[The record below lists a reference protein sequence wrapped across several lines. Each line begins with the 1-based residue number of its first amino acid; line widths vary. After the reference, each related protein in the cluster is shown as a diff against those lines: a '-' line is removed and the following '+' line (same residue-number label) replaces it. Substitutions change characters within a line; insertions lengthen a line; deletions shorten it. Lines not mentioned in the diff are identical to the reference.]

1 MTVIA
6 FVPISARELDDWQL
20 TLRAAA
26 GFGVSAAFTLLARAL
41 HGVTVSGAVVG
52 LIGSFLVYLSAGP
65 SIFIVLVSVFVL
77 TAATTRFGYAS
88 KKALGVAESTGG
100 RAAGQVLANT
110 AAATIA
116 VVLFGWTANPA
127 FLVAGCAALAEAAAD
142 TVASEVGEALSSTAR
157 LITTGKPVP
166 PGTDGGVSV
175 PGTFAGIVASG
186 IIAAVSAL
194 VGLVTVRA
202 ATIVVVAAVFG
213 MVFDSILGGCLEQR
227 KLVTNNAV
235 NFFSTTAAAL
245 LALAL
250 IHMHL

>member
-1 MTVIA
+1 
-6 FVPISARELDDWQL
+6 
-20 TLRAAA
+20 
-26 GFGVSAAFTLLARAL
+26 
-41 HGVTVSGAVVG
+41 
-52 LIGSFLVYLSAGP
+52 
-65 SIFIVLVSVFVL
+65 
-77 TAATTRFGYAS
+77 
-88 KKALGVAESTGG
+88 
-100 RAAGQVLANT
+100 
-110 AAATIA
+110 
-116 VVLFGWTANPA
+116 
-127 FLVAGCAALAEAAAD
+127 
-142 TVASEVGEALSSTAR
+142 

-194 VGLVTVRA
+194 VGLVTIRD
-202 ATIVVVAAVFG
+202 ATIVFVAAVFG
-213 MVFDSILGGCLEQR
+213 MAFDSILGGCLEQR

>member
-1 MTVIA
+1 MSVIA
-6 FVPISARELDDWQL
+6 FVPISARELDHWQL
-20 TLRAAA
+20 TIRAASA
-26 GFGVSAAFTLLARAL
+26 LGVSAAFTLLARAL
-41 HGVTVSGAVVG
+41 RGVTISGGAVG

-65 SIFIVLVSVFVL
+65 SIFVVLVSLFVL
-77 TAATTRFGYAS
+77 TAATTRFGYPS

-116 VVLFGWTANPA
+116 VVLFGWTANPT

-142 TVASEVGEALSSTAR
+142 TVASEIGEALSSTAR

-175 PGTFAGIVASG
+175 PGTLAGIVASG
-186 IIAAVSAL
+186 IIATVSAL
-194 VGLVTVRA
+194 VGLISSRA
-202 ATIVVVAAVFG
+202 AAIVVVAAVFG
-213 MVFDSILGGCLEQR
+213 MLFDSILGGCLEQR

-235 NFFSTTAAAL
+235 NFFSTSASAL
-245 LALAL
+245 LSLAL
-250 IHMHL
+250 TQVFL